1 MHFCVTPRLH
11 YAQCIALGI
20 LTKKQ
25 LKITCPISQFN
36 SYVSGR
42 HCSYQVLI
50 NNNDSSKRL
59 TSLQVYQKKME
70 SAKTLGNNDCNCC
83 DFK

>member
-25 LKITCPISQFN
+25 LKITCPTSQFN

-59 TSLQVYQKKME
+59 TSLQVYQKKN
-70 SAKTLGNNDCNCC
+70 GNC
-83 DFK
+83 